1 MAAGIDCEPGLLQ
14 KPFGLIEE
22 NARAGEP
29 DVVIL
34 VDKMGIRKDIRLES
48 KKVKFIGNV
57 DYGYIKEEK
66 IDNIATNALLIT
78 VSGLKKLL
86 RLIVLSVPLS
96 DS

>member
-1 MAAGIDCEPGLLQ
+1 MQ

-22 NARAGEP
+22 PAGAAEP

-34 VDKMGIRKDIRLES
+34 VDEMSIRKDTRLDS
-48 KKVKFIGNV
+48 KKMKFVGNV

-66 IDNIATNALLIT
+66 IDNIATNALFIT

-86 RLIVLSVPLS
+86 GLILLSVPLS
-96 DS
+96 DC